1 MFQKDFS
8 ELQSTPPIA
17 DAAWLDGSIIVN
29 MIKPKK
35 NQSFEIYYND
45 YFISELKK
53 YSDAC
58 CAERIDLVF
67 DSYKLVCLN
76 SCWT

>member
-8 ELQSTPPIA
+8 ELQSTPPIV

-53 YSDAC
+53 YSDAY
-58 CAERIDLVF
+58 CAERTDLVF
-67 DSYKLVCLN
+67 DRYTLVCLN
-76 SCWT
+76 SCST